1 MNLHTFEKSQQ
12 NLSGDQ
18 NEQGR
23 TSSSFE
29 HHDIVSIKEKIEK
42 RKSKQKKVKIIFYTL
57 IGLVVLFAVLFFYSQ
72 YKLHTLTQEESGG
85 VMQQSVSSSLLATA
99 SSTPKTGEEVIQA
112 LRRHIMLPSGNPQI
126 AEVQDVEKLRAK
138 QAFFKNAQNGDI
150 VVVYDTMIFL
160 YRPSLDVVVSAGDI
174 SAIGETKP

>member
-12 NLSGDQ
+12 NLSGDHD
-18 NEQGR
+18 EQGR

-72 YKLHTLTQEESGG
+72 FKLYTLTQEEVGG
-85 VMQQSVSSSLLATA
+85 NLQQAIPNSLLATA
-99 SSTPKTGEEVIQA
+99 SSTPKTGEEVINA
-112 LRRHIMLPSGNPQI
+112 LRRHILLPSGNPQI
-126 AEVQDVEKLRAK
+126 AEVQDVEKLREK

-150 VVVYDTMIFL
+150 VVVYEEMIFL
-160 YRPSLDVVVSAGDI
+160 YRPSLDVVVASGDI
-174 SAIGETKP
+174 SGIGETKP